1 MNRKEFL
8 EAVDKMTAEVVAQ
21 AYASTDN
28 GFNILSCERVQRR
41 FKGIIGN
48 GYIKLGFEGAGG
60 SVGCWWTSALS
71 VKPHEKV
78 LYEFDQNDNHDAVV
92 SCLRE
97 YFWSVIH
104 KAAAFAA
111 KRKLSGFVLPNMRDF
126 SEYEVE
132 MPVYRADET
141 GVRQVDGDMAST
153 LSPDNADVIDAGD
166 GAFENDTLE
175 DEVLRG
181 MSEDSGDNMDE
192 AGNLDEPGEEEPVK
206 KPRKLF
212 GHSKKEK
219 RNKNELPAGN
229 YPDLDAMIEN
239 RQQAYEEGL
248 IDSEEQEGADE

>member
-21 AYASTDN
+21 AYASMDN
-28 GFNILSCERVQRR
+28 GFNILSCERMQRR

-78 LYEFDQNDNHDAVV
+78 LYEYDQNDNHNAVV

-111 KRKLSGFVLPNMRDF
+111 KRKLSGFVLPDMRDF

-132 MPVYRADET
+132 MPVHDGEESVHR
-141 GVRQVDGDMAST
+141 VDGDTAST
-153 LSPDNADVIDAGD
+153 LSPDSADAIAADD
-166 GAFENDTLE
+166 DAFEHETLE

-181 MSEDSGDNMDE
+181 MSEEPQDNPDE
-192 AGNLDEPGEEEPVK
+192 VESLDEPGEEEPVK

-212 GHSKKEK
+212 GHGRKDK
-219 RNKNELPAGN
+219 NKNELPAGN
-229 YPDLDAMIEN
+229 YPDLDALLEN
-239 RQQAYEEGL
+239 RQRAYEEGL
-248 IDSEEQEGADE
+248 IDSDGQEAADE